1 MFNLLVKHLVLAL
14 YVDLGLKIVAVI
26 LLHHSLLNGLFG
38 LVSLEVFGLA
48 LNNGTPLVKLTV
60 FVDWVVSLILFL
72 KMFNLLFFIFK
83 GFFDAHHPQLEGVH
97 YV

>member
-48 LNNGTPLVKLTV
+48 LNNGTPLVQLTV

-72 KMFNLLFFIFK
+72 KMFNLLFFIYK
-83 GFFDAHHPQLEGVH
+83 GFLDSHRSQLEGVH
-97 YV
+97 HV